1 MPNTFYFATE
11 ADLVFGGPASRAEG
25 NLAAI
30 RLLKKL
36 EEEGRDASPEEQTVL
51 SQYVGWGC
59 TDVYNSR
66 RLVLDRE
73 LSWEEKR
80 FLDDS
85 TNNAHFTALPVI
97 SAMWEGLLHLG
108 LGNLRTI
115 RALDPSAGSGNF
127 FSMIPAGLRSRM
139 QCVEI
144 ERDLLSASI
153 LKHLHPYIP
162 GKSKVIHSAF
172 EEAALPSEY
181 FDLIITNVPFLNA
194 PVVDR
199 SVGKQLRRCFHDY
212 FIAKGLTY
220 LRPGGIQ
227 AIITSRYTLDK
238 TEDEVRKWLAARA
251 DLLAAVR
258 LPDTSFRANAG
269 TEVVTDV
276 LFFRKRE
283 EETAVVPDWVET
295 VREDRGMHEW
305 WVYNKIYSLHPDW
318 LIGRPTSQGTQYREE
333 EYTVSYDGEPGSEGD
348 CLSAKLLETLPA
360 NLIAPEDVVRA
371 PEPMIEMPAPAPAEI
386 IPIPDY
392 LPVDQKYRLEGLR
405 QIYNIAKSI
414 LSKEANG
421 APESEVDEL
430 RAQLNEAYDRYVLG
444 FGPIN
449 SKANSSLLK
458 TNPAFPFLRALEV
471 RKGDFDVEKA
481 PIFSR
486 STVRPRWQQ
495 REVVSASDAL
505 YVCLDITG
513 KVDMGRIAAL
523 AKMPVEKAIQE
534 LRGMVYRR
542 PDGIWETADKYLSG
556 NILEKLQQ
564 AEVAYELDPTFENNV
579 QALREAMPPALK
591 PGEIKARLGAGW
603 IPANDIKTFIRDLL
617 PCNYV
622 RMDVAY
628 VASLGTWTVECR
640 DKSNL
645 PDYEM
650 FTKWGTGRMNALE
663 IIEAGLNSRTPL
675 IYDEVD
681 DKRVLNKVATMAAQA
696 KLEEI
701 KARFETW
708 VWEDSERAERLAA
721 IYNERYNAFRRP
733 RFDGSYLSLPGL
745 STAMELRKH
754 QLDGVARCLQSST
767 TLLGHEVGLGKTL
780 TSSVSVMEMIRLG
793 LAHKALVAVPNHL
806 TEQWRD
812 EILKAY
818 PGANVLCAGKD
829 DLSKFKR
836 GEFLSRIATG
846 DWHFVIVP
854 MSSNKLLPVGL
865 EFQKKFIDA
874 ELDKLRA
881 YLEELKED
889 NAPRTAIKEVNKA
902 IKRYE
907 AKLDNLANM
916 RKDSAA
922 TITWEQLGIDA
933 LVVDEFHNYKNLYF
947 HTKMNRIAGLPNTNS
962 ERAFDMFMKV
972 RCILENGGRFIG
984 CTATPVSNTLA
995 EIYTM
1000 QRYFQY
1006 DTLENLGL
1014 AHFDA
1019 WESMFADVVMLPEMT
1034 PDGAGFRI
1042 NTRLAKYTNVPELST
1057 LLAQFCDVRTW
1068 AELGNISVVSRPHLY
1083 GGKSC
1088 VVKLPANAVLKAFT
1102 QQFAERAEKIHGG
1115 GVDPREDN
1123 MLKITSDGRKAALD
1137 LRLLTSQIPDSALP
1151 MTKSQAAAEVIAH
1164 IWKETEKH
1172 RSAQLV
1178 FCDLGTPSM
1187 DGLQSETALPEG
1199 VEFELSPVT
1208 DEEKAAFENVYADLK
1223 AKLTAQGVKPEEIA
1237 FIHDATSPEKRTA
1250 LFEAVNRGRV
1260 RVLVG
1265 STEKMGTGMNVQER
1279 LIAVHHLDAPWRPS
1293 DIEQR
1298 VGRMLRQGNLYPEVF
1313 VITYI
1318 TESSF
1323 DGYCWQV
1330 LETKARFIWQI
1341 MSGQCT
1347 SREVEDV
1354 SETVLSMAEIKA
1366 LASGNPKVLDRVKL
1380 QNEISKLEHLYHA
1393 WLDNRAEMRRRI
1405 NRHGFE
1411 LQKSAETITFYEQ
1424 AIQAR
1429 DAHPVGDDFK
1439 MTVRGTV
1446 YTERKA
1452 AGEAINRA
1460 AEALIKIS
1468 NIPSQETRAEVGE
1481 YRGFKIILKYFR
1493 RIYSSTEL
1501 ILPSLVSFMTVDI
1514 LLDWGYIKPLP
1525 ANIGESGL
1533 GTVQSIETALRN
1545 LDSNKKKELEHK
1557 EFLIKQQETLTA
1569 GLQEGWEHEARFE
1582 KAKADLLRVD
1592 KELLGEGVELP
1603 GMAAPAPNAVSVDL
1617 DAAPAA
1623 EEDKP
1628 SVESEP
1634 ATDPSEDLFDMEKI
1648 VLRIREI
1655 LAALP
1660 AEASEE
1666 LIEVQAPITIA
1677 MQTGIVDSSSSGPT
1691 LSWTEWLGKYN
1702 LAPATRAGGRRKV
1715 KVEEGQLALF

>member
-1 MPNTFYFATE
+1 MPNTFYFATDS
-11 ADLVFGGPASRAEG
+11 DLVFGGPASRAEG

-36 EEEGRDASPEEQTVL
+36 EEEGRTATPEEQTVL
-51 SQYVGWGC
+51 SRYVGWGC
-59 TDVYNSR
+59 TQVYDSR
-66 RLVLDRE
+66 RSALYNE
-73 LSWEEKR
+73 LNDDEMA
-80 FLDDS
+80 FLNYS
-85 TNNAHFTALPVI
+85 LNNAHFTALPVI
-97 SAMWEGLLHLG
+97 SAMWDGLLHLG
-108 LGNLRTI
+108 LGNLRKV
-115 RALDPSAGSGNF
+115 RALDPAAGSGNF
-127 FSMIPAGLRSRM
+127 FSMIPESLRNRI
-139 QCVEI
+139 QRVEI
-144 ERDLLSASI
+144 ERDLLSAGI
-153 LKHLHPYIP
+153 LKHLHPNIP
-162 GKSKVIHSAF
+162 GVSKVIHSAF
-172 EEAALPSEY
+172 EEASLPDEY
-181 FDLIITNVPFLNA
+181 FDLIITNVPFMDA

-199 SVGKQLRRCFHDY
+199 SVDKQLRRCVHDY
-212 FIAKGLTY
+212 FTVKGLSY

-227 AIITSRYTLDK
+227 AIITSRFTLDK

-283 EETAVVPDWVET
+283 EETSVMPDWIET
-295 VREDRGMHEW
+295 VRKDQGMREW
-305 WVYNKIYSLHPDW
+305 WVYNKVYDLHPDW
-318 LIGRPTSQGTQYREE
+318 LIGKPTSKGTMYRDE
-333 EYTVSYDGEPGSEGD
+333 EYTVSFDGEPGSEGER
-348 CLSAKLLETLPA
+348 LRAKLLEILPS
-360 NLIAPEDVVRA
+360 NLFAPEVAVSA
-371 PEPMIEMPAPAPAEI
+371 LEPMIEMPAPAPAEI

-405 QIYNIAKSI
+405 QIYNLAKSI

-421 APESEVDEL
+421 ASETEVDEL
-430 RAQLNEAYDRYVLG
+430 RSQLNEAYDRYVLG

-458 TNPAFPFLRALEV
+458 TNPAFPFLRALET
-471 RKGDFDVEKA
+471 RKGDFEVEKA

-495 REVVSASDAL
+495 RDMVSVSDAL
-505 YVCLDITG
+505 YVCLDTAG
-513 KVDMGRIAAL
+513 KVDIERIAML
-523 AKMPVEKAIQE
+523 AKMPVEQAIQE
-534 LRGMVYRR
+534 LKGMIYRR
-542 PDGIWETADKYLSG
+542 PDGVWETADKYLSG

-564 AEVAYELDPTFENNV
+564 AEVAYELEPSFDINV
-579 QALREAMPPALK
+579 QALRDAMPPALK

-603 IPANDIKTFIRDLL
+603 IPANDIKAFIRDLI
-617 PCNYV
+617 PYNYAK
-622 RMDVAY
+622 MDVAY
-628 VASLGTWTVECR
+628 VAALGVWTVECR

-708 VWEDSERAERLAA
+708 VWEDSERAERLAT
-721 IYNERYNAFRRP
+721 IYNERYNVFRRP
-733 RFDGSYLSLPGL
+733 RFDGSYLSLSGL
-745 STAMELRKH
+745 STAMEPRKH
-754 QLDGVARCLQSST
+754 QLDAVARCLQSST
-767 TLLGHEVGLGKTL
+767 TLLGHEVGLGKTYA
-780 TSSVSVMEMIRLG
+780 SCISAMELIRLG
-793 LAHKALVAVPNHL
+793 LAHKALVVVPNHL

-818 PGANVLCAGKD
+818 PNANVLCAGKD

-846 DWHFVIVP
+846 DWHFIIVP
-854 MSSNKLLPVGL
+854 MSSNKLLPVGP
-865 EFQKKFIDA
+865 EFQKRFIDA

-889 NAPRTAIKEVNKA
+889 RAPGAAIKEVNKA
-902 IKRYE
+902 IKRFE

-922 TITWEQLGIDA
+922 TITWEQLGID
-933 LVVDEFHNYKNLYF
+933 LLIVDEFHNYKNLYF
-947 HTKMNRIAGLPNTNS
+947 HTKMTRIAGLPNTNS

-972 RCILENGGRFIG
+972 RCTLENGGRIIG
-984 CTATPVSNTLA
+984 LTATPVSNTLA

-1014 AHFDA
+1014 SHFDA
-1019 WESMFADVVMLPEMT
+1019 WASMFADIVMLPEMT

-1042 NTRLAKYTNVPELST
+1042 NTRLAKYTNVPELSAMI
-1057 LLAQFCDVRTW
+1057 AQFCDVRTW

-1137 LRLLTSQIPDSALP
+1137 LRLLTNQIPASSLP
-1151 MTKSQAAAEVIAH
+1151 MTKSEAAAEVIAH

-1172 RSAQLV
+1172 RSTQLV

-1187 DGLQSETALPEG
+1187 NGIQNETALPEG
-1199 VEFELSPVT
+1199 IDFEPSPVT
-1208 DEEKAAFENVYADLK
+1208 DEEKIAFENVYADLK
-1223 AKLTAQGVKPEEIA
+1223 AKLTTQGVNPNEIA

-1366 LASGNPKVLDRVKL
+1366 LASGNPKVIERVKL

-1393 WLDNRAEMRRRI
+1393 WLDNRNEMRRRI

-1411 LQKSAETITFYEQ
+1411 LQQSAETITFFEQ

-1452 AGEAINRA
+1452 AGDAINRA
-1460 AEALIKIS
+1460 AEALVRVS
-1468 NIPSQETRAEVGE
+1468 NIPGQETRAEVGE

-1493 RIYSSTEL
+1493 RVYSATEL
-1501 ILPSLVSFMTVDI
+1501 ILPSLPSTMTVDI

-1545 LDSNKKKELEHK
+1545 LDSNKKKEEERK
-1557 EFLIKQQETLTA
+1557 EFLIKQQETLAA
-1569 GLQEGWEHEARFE
+1569 GLNESWERETRFE
-1582 KAKADLLRVD
+1582 AAKAELHLVD

-1603 GMAAPAPNAVSVDL
+1603 GMSAPAPDTVTVNL
-1617 DAAPAA
+1617 DAVKAA
-1623 EEDKP
+1623 ENIETP
-1628 SVESEP
+1628 VVSES
-1634 ATDPSEDLFDMEKI
+1634 ASSSSDDLFDMEKI
-1648 VLRIREI
+1648 ILRIREI

-1666 LIEVQAPITIA
+1666 LIEVEAPITVA
-1677 MQTGIVDSSSSGPT
+1677 MQSGLMDTTSSGPA
-1691 LSWTEWLGKYN
+1691 LSWTQWLEKYN
-1702 LAPATRAGGRRKV
+1702 LAPATRVGSRRKI